1 MQFLNLISL
10 TNLDCETRVSD
21 GYPVSDGMLCAYSME
36 RGRGLC
42 YEDSGSPMTANG
54 FVIGIASWV
63 ITCGL
68 GRPDGFVRV
77 SHFYEWI
84 VSTMANETAIALQ
97 SRY

>member
-1 MQFLNLISL
+1 MQYLNLISL

-42 YEDSGSPMTANG
+42 HGDSGSPLTANG
-54 FVIGIASWV
+54 VVIGIASWV

-77 SHFYEWI
+77 SYFYDWI
-84 VSTMANETAIALQ
+84 VSTMANETVMSSYQ
-97 SRY
+97 